1 MRPQLRRVLLD
12 IKVVFISSWRWLGE
26 RVNRRFVNVFLNI
39 IRWAL
44 IVYLSLFFY
53 GFYSFGWFL

>member
-39 IRWAL
+39 IRWTL

-53 GFYSFGWFL
+53 GFYSFGWLL